1 MKKKLLF
8 LIGVLLMVI
17 STGCSNDE
25 DKLELVDYYGTSVP
39 YTPIKEKDLPG
50 WLKEM
55 KSQKSMMALKRIFL
69 GTLNNELVYHLH
81 LWTDSSIIGRFYDK
95 DGNPIYVEGDF
106 EDFIKQICNVRCIYI
121 RSL

>member
-25 DKLELVDYYGTSVP
+25 DKLGPVDYYGTSVP

-55 KSQKSMMALKRIFL
+55 KSQKSMMALKCIFL

-106 EDFIKQICNVRCIYI
+106 EDFIKQICNIRCIYI